1 MKRHNQYI
9 CDRLRTFKYHRTFS
23 EDMDVRRTAVVKLN
37 PSDEQRDALH
47 RTAEQYLY
55 CANRTSEHCWSNTS
69 YTECKTNKREVR
81 DTLYP
86 ELREETDLQA
96 QLVQAAIKRA
106 VEAIKACVERWKKC
120 QRVSCPTFTAE
131 TMDYD
136 ARSATF
142 YRNKVSL
149 ATVAGRVEP
158 SFVLPRDSP
167 TPYERYVLS
176 ENYEFR
182 ESTLRYDAA
191 TDEFYLNISTRR
203 IDSDE
208 EVSIDT
214 GHRDQTVLGIDLG
227 VNSLAVSSTGTFWH
241 GDDYDHWCREFEK
254 RRGEMQ
260 QRGTQAAHNA
270 LLRLGKRED
279 AWRKQYIHTVANELV
294 AEAVE
299 HDCDVIA
306 FEDLTDIRE
315 RLPHAKWHHVWAFR
329 RLFEYV
335 SYKAPEQGVSVEQ
348 VEPNHTSQR
357 CSRTDCG
364 FTHEDNR
371 HGERFNCQ
379 KCGYEVNA
387 DYNGAKNIG
396 LRYAR
401 KRVHRL
407 RSSPTSGSGDA
418 EVDLRVNGGMLNGDG
433 YRRIA
438 GA

>member
-1 MKRHNQYI
+1 
-9 CDRLRTFKYHRTFS
+9 
-23 EDMDVRRTAVVKLN
+23 MDVRRTAVVKLDV
-37 PSDEQRDALH
+37 SDEQRDALH
-47 RTAEQYLY
+47 QTAEQYLY
-55 CANRTSEHCWSNTS
+55 SANRAADYCWSDTS
-69 YTECKTNKREVR
+69 YTECKTNKRQVR
-81 DTLYP
+81 DALYA

-96 QLVQAAIKRA
+96 QLVQASIRRA
-106 VEAIKACVERWKKC
+106 VEAVKGVVERWKKG

-142 YRNKVSL
+142 YRNKASL
-149 ATVAGRVEP
+149 ATVEGRVEP
-158 SFVLPRDSP
+158 SFVLPADSP
-167 TPYERYVLS
+167 TPYEQYVLS
-176 ENYEFR
+176 EDYEFR
-182 ESTLRYDAA
+182 ESTLRYDAT
-191 TDEFYLNISTRR
+191 TDEFYLHISTRR
-203 IDSDE
+203 IDGDDA
-208 EVSIDT
+208 EVPADT
-214 GHRDQTVLGIDLG
+214 GHLDQTVLGIELG
-227 VNSLAVSSTGTFWH
+227 VNSLAVSSTGTFWQ
-241 GDDYDHWCREFEK
+241 GDDYDHWCREFER

-279 AWRKQYIHTVANELV
+279 AWRKQYIHTIANELV
-294 AEAVE
+294 EEAVE

-306 FEDLTDIRE
+306 FEDLTNIRE

-329 RLFEYV
+329 RLYEYV
-335 SYKAPEQGVSVEQ
+335 EYKASEQGVSVEQ

-364 FTHEDNR
+364 FTHDDNR
-371 HGERFNCQ
+371 HGERFCCQ

-387 DYNGAKNIG
+387 DYNAAKNVG

-401 KRVHRL
+401 KRTHRL
-407 RSSPTSGSGDA
+407 RSSPKSGTGDA
-418 EVDLRVNGGMLNGDG
+418 EVDLRINGGTLNGNG

>member
-1 MKRHNQYI
+1 MG
-9 CDRLRTFKYHRTFS
+9 
-23 EDMDVRRTAVVKLN
+23 VRRTAPVKLIV
-37 PSDEQRDALH
+37 PDERRDDLHESARQFLHCANRAAEFCWDERSYTNCITANSTARDALY
-47 RTAEQYLY
+47 E
-55 CANRTSEHCWSNTS
+55 
-69 YTECKTNKREVR
+69 
-81 DTLYP
+81 
-86 ELREETDLQA
+86 ELREETELTA
-96 QLVQAAIKRA
+96 NLVQEAIRRA
-106 VEAIKACVERWKKC
+106 VQATKGCVERWRQGK
-120 QRVSCPTFTAE
+120 RVSQPEFTSWS
-131 TMDYD
+131 MLYD
-136 ARSATF
+136 KRSATF

-149 ATVAGRVEP
+149 STVNGRVECEFELP
-158 SFVLPRDSP
+158 SDSL
-167 TPYERYVLS
+167 TPYEQYVLS
-176 ENYEFR
+176 EEFEFR
-182 ESTLRYDAA
+182 ASTLQYDAVD
-191 TDEFYLNISTRR
+191 DEFYFHITTQKY
-203 IDSDE
+203 DSEEDGSDNA
-208 EVSIDT
+208 EVSADT
-214 GHRDQTVLGIDLG
+214 EHQTVLGIDLG

-260 QRGTQAAHNA
+260 QCETQAAHNA

-294 AEAVE
+294 SEAVE

-335 SYKAPEQGVSVEQ
+335 SYKAPERGVSVEQ

-364 FTHEDNR
+364 FTHDDNR
-371 HGERFNCQ
+371 HGEHFECQ

-401 KRVHRL
+401 KRTHRL

-418 EVDLRVNGGMLNGDG
+418 PVNVRINGGTLNGKSHQP
-433 YRRIA
+433 IA
-438 GA
+438 GD

>member
-1 MKRHNQYI
+1 
-9 CDRLRTFKYHRTFS
+9 
-23 EDMDVRRTAVVKLN
+23 MDVRRTAVVKLTV
-37 PSDEQRDALH
+37 SDEQRDALH

-55 CANRTSEHCWSNTS
+55 CANRTADYCWSDTS
-69 YTECKTNKREVR
+69 HTECKTNKRYVR
-81 DTLYP
+81 DALYSK
-86 ELREETDLQA
+86 LRKETDIQA

-106 VEAIKACVERWKKC
+106 VEAIKACVKRWKKG
-120 QRVSCPTFTAE
+120 QRVSQPTFTAE

-136 ARSATF
+136 TRSATF

-158 SFVLPRDSP
+158 SFVLPAGSP

-182 ESTLRYDAA
+182 ESTLRYDAE

-203 IDSDE
+203 LDGDT
-208 EVSIDT
+208 EVSKDT
-214 GHRDQTVLGIDLG
+214 GHPDQTVLGIDLG

-241 GDDYDHWCREFEK
+241 GDDYDHWTLEFEK
-254 RRGEMQ
+254 RRGAMQ

-270 LLRLGKRED
+270 LLRLGKREK
-279 AWRKQYIHTVANELV
+279 AWRKQYIHTVANEIV
-294 AEAVE
+294 EEAVE
-299 HDCDVIA
+299 HDCDVIV

-315 RLPHAKWHHVWAFR
+315 RLRHAKWHHVWAFR

-335 SYKAPEQGVSVEQ
+335 SYKTPEQGVSVEQ

-357 CSRTDCG
+357 CSRMDCG
-364 FTHEDNR
+364 FTHDGNR
-371 HGERFNCQ
+371 HGEHFCCQ

-401 KRVHRL
+401 KRTHRL
-407 RSSPTSGSGDA
+407 RSSPKSGSGDA
-418 EVDLRVNGGMLNGDG
+418 RVDVRVNGGTLNGESH
-433 YRRIA
+433 RPIA
-438 GA
+438 GD